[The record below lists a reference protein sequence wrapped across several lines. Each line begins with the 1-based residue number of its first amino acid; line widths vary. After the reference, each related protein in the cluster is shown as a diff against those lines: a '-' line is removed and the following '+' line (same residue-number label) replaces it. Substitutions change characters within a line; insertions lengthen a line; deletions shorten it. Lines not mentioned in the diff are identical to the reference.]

1 MTSGKLFVP
10 RRVGVCGSS
19 QGLPLAAVPF
29 CVAIGRELAKQENVV
44 IVSGGARR
52 RAGPNQD
59 DLAADWHIVNAAEQ
73 EIRRRSGP
81 DAVDQRIETVVT
93 GDPSMAPPNS
103 AKDEKFHIGTLRRA
117 RGKTREARRISFV
130 KSLDGL
136 VAIAGRG
143 GTAQELALAMELAA
157 AVLPVPLFE
166 GAAKEFWQSYEAD
179 LLQMLHIDEATAS
192 RWRAPVPADEA
203 GLGQLAV
210 SMVAALLK
218 ALPRRCFVIMPFN
231 EDFETLYDFV
241 IERAVAAVG
250 DSPIRL
256 DRTAIPGDTTHQI
269 HDGIKVCD
277 YAIAVLDGFRPNVLY
292 ELGLAH
298 AYGKPTILL
307 NRNDAVDSAV
317 VAPFDVS
324 THQRQEYSG
333 LAASL
338 VDRLKNAILSLRPG
352 QRS

>member
-1 MTSGKLFVP
+1 MASNQLFEP

-19 QGLPLAAVPF
+19 KGLPPTAVPF

-44 IVSGGARR
+44 IVSGGTRQR
-52 RAGPNQD
+52 FGTDQN
-59 DLAADWHIVNAAEQ
+59 DLAADWHIVNAAEH
-73 EIRRRSGP
+73 EIREHLTP
-81 DAVDQRIETVVT
+81 DEVDRRIETVV
-93 GDPSMAPPNS
+93 AAS
-103 AKDEKFHIGTLRRA
+103 ATRAFSDSDKDERFQIGTLKRA

-136 VAIAGRG
+136 LAIGGRG

-157 AVLPVPLFE
+157 VVLPVPLFD
-166 GAAKEFWQSYEAD
+166 GAAKEFWQSYELD
-179 LLQMLHIDEATAS
+179 LLQMLHIDETTAS
-192 RWRAPVPADEA
+192 RWRAPAPADEA

-218 ALPRRCFVIMPFN
+218 ALRRRCFVIMPFS
-231 EDFETLYDFV
+231 EDFETLYDLV

-250 DSPIRL
+250 DSAVRL

-277 YAIAVLDGFRPNVLY
+277 YVIAVLDGFRPNVLY

-307 NRNDAVDSAV
+307 NRKDAINSAV

-324 THQRQEYSG
+324 THQRLEYSG

-338 VDRLKNAILSLRPG
+338 VDRLKHTILSLRSG
-352 QRS
+352 QRP